1 MGKAGAS
8 RMIEFATTNAFT
20 LVDMLIM
27 LVAAFATGL
36 ALAWKGPVK

>member
-1 MGKAGAS
+1 
-8 RMIEFATTNAFT
+8 MIDLITTNSFT

-27 LVAAFATGL
+27 LVAALATGL